1 MYKKGGGGN
10 ILGKQINKQNKNKK
24 KGSNIGSCPQV
35 PVVIPALIKP
45 LYYVSHFLAFHVWS
59 HYTLRHNQQVY

>member
-45 LYYVSHFLAFHVWS
+45 LYYVSHFLAFHV
-59 HYTLRHNQQVY
+59 